1 MSSPAPDP
9 DLEIVEATE
18 NDEHIS
24 SLPSLNL
31 CDTTVVTF
39 DVRRRLEC
47 LVHDLRR
54 FSKDSG
60 ATSRIEKANIYPF
73 CIGPPYLSLAASEAL
88 LNLTLSNNSTV
99 REYLGGI
106 AARKGYHFCTSHT
119 LAPALATIFNLDD
132 EVDIKSSFKEYHS
145 RFSSAAR
152 FCGNEAA
159 LKTTISENSEAIEKK
174 KRKNKRND

>member
-1 MSSPAPDP
+1 MSSPAPNR
-9 DLEIVEATE
+9 DLEIIEATE
-18 NDEHIS
+18 NDENIS

-31 CDTTVVTF
+31 SDATVITF
-39 DVRRRLEC
+39 DVKCRLEC

-60 ATSRIEKANIYPF
+60 AMSRVEKANIYPF

-99 REYLGGI
+99 REYLGGM
-106 AARKGYHFCTSHT
+106 AGGKGYHICTSHT

-132 EVDIKSSFKEYHS
+132 DFDVKSSFKEYHS

-159 LKTTISENSEAIEKK
+159 LETTISENSVAIEKK
-174 KRKNKRND
+174 RRKNKRND